1 MKKLLIIA
9 TAAFLFFSC
18 KEEKKENVVTVGVK
32 EVEYND
38 TSYSRSYPGLVS
50 TSQYKI
56 LFSANGGTVES
67 VNVRTGK
74 KIASGAVIAQVH
86 SPNVISMHN
95 ANKAQLH
102 QAKESY
108 IRAEK
113 VYNGGGISE
122 IKWLEIQAMVAK
134 AESAYEISEKSL
146 EDCKIKA
153 PFAGTIN
160 EIFVTEG
167 ETIQP
172 MARIASIIN
181 EDDLSVTISVPESEY
196 SDIRIGDKA
205 VVEIGALDDLMLK
218 ARVEEISVNSSIVTH
233 SYSMTL
239 RLESLPESVKSG
251 MLCKVYMKKD
261 LKQKIVMPVSS
272 VKVDDSG
279 RYVWTVDKDGA
290 VKKCYIT
297 AGDFVGTGV
306 SVTSGLAVGDRVI
319 VEGMNKISSGMK
331 VKSVPAK

>member
-9 TAAFLFFSC
+9 AMAAFVFSC
-18 KEEKKENVVTVGVK
+18 KEETKENIITVGVMD
-32 EVEYND
+32 VEYND

-50 TSQYKI
+50 TSQYKV
-56 LFSANGGTVES
+56 LFSVNGGTVES
-67 VNVRTGK
+67 VNVKTGK
-74 KIASGAVIAQVH
+74 KVASGAVIAQVH
-86 SPNVISMHN
+86 SPNVVSVYN
-95 ANKAQLH
+95 ANKAQYH

-108 IRAEK
+108 KRAEK
-113 VYNGGGISE
+113 VYEGGGISE

-153 PFAGTIN
+153 PFSGTIN

-172 MARIASIIN
+172 MTKIASIIN

-196 SDIRIGDKA
+196 SDIKIGDKA
-205 VVEIGALDDLMLK
+205 MVEIVALDKLMLK
-218 ARVEEISVNSSIVTH
+218 AAIDEISVNSSIVTH
-233 SYSMTL
+233 SYSMSL
-239 RLESLPESVKSG
+239 RLESLPAKVKSG
-251 MLCKVYMKKD
+251 MICKVYMKND
-261 LKQKIVMPVSS
+261 LKQKIVLPVSS

-279 RYVWTVDKDGA
+279 RYVWTVHEGK

-297 AGDFVGTGV
+297 VGDFIGDGV
-306 SVTSGLAVGDRVI
+306 AVISGLEIGDQVV
-319 VEGMNKISSGMK
+319 VEGMNKISTGMK
-331 VKSVPAK
+331 VKTVSAK